1 MHYIWFIPVFALV
14 VVGVWLL
21 YLVAARGQPEHPERS
36 VDGAHELER
45 AEDEAAAKRAA
56 KQA

>member
-1 MHYIWFIPVFALV
+1 MHYFWFIPVVAMVL
-14 VVGVWLL
+14 VGVWLL
-21 YLVAARGQPEHPERS
+21 YLVAARGQPERPERS

-45 AEDEAAAKRAA
+45 AEDEAAAKQSP

>member
-14 VVGVWLL
+14 LVGVWLL
-21 YLVAARGQPEHPERS
+21 YLVAARNQPEHPGRC

-45 AEDEAAAKRAA
+45 AEDEAAAKQTAKRA
-56 KQA
+56 

>member
-1 MHYIWFIPVFALV
+1 MQYFWFIPVFALV

-21 YLVAARGQPEHPERS
+21 YLVTARSQPEHPERS
-36 VDGAHELER
+36 VDGAHELEH
-45 AEDEAAAKRAA
+45 AEDEAAAKQTA